1 MDMAARKKSK
11 KTSDGGGFISDQ
23 RRKEILGLLV
33 MGLALLVGLAVV
45 TYDPADDALLA
56 DTSVWAALSPGGG
69 GDVQNWG
76 GHLGA
81 LLAQALVPSFI
92 GYCSLIL
99 LGLVGAWGAVLF
111 RNRKTVYL
119 PLLTVLL
126 SVGALIVATV
136 IGWFGHSLT
145 ADVMHWSGA
154 VGLGTAGWLQH
165 VLGAAGSFIVLT
177 LLLLCTVLMIV
188 DHDIQRSIDRIGET
202 IDSTRNRFASWTGD
216 LKERQ
221 VERREERAAARA
233 EAQAARE
240 ANGTDA
246 RNSSSSSTA
255 SSREQPT
262 SRSTPPP
269 EPDSEAPGDD
279 PAEDVSFTP
288 YTGGPRLND
297 RFRDGNPPTPSPS
310 QTPKPP
316 LPEHR
321 PERPPQR
328 SSGDQAPA
336 QPSSTPTGE
345 ASDTDAET
353 ADDHGIELKVRERV
367 EEEKAD
373 TQARAEEAT
382 ADAAPYAFPGL
393 NLLDEP
399 DHDGP
404 RIDQKELEQNK
415 DTLLAK
421 LETYNIEISNIE
433 AVPGPTVTRYELT
446 PAPGV
451 KVSRIKS
458 LEDDLAMAMAA
469 QSIRMIAPIPGKS
482 AVGVEVPNRNR
493 ELVRIRDIIATAK
506 FQESKHLLPIA
517 MGKTIEGE
525 VYLIDLAKMPH
536 LLIAGATGSGK
547 SVGLNNLIVGLIYA
561 CHPRD
566 LKFVMID
573 PKKIELQQYGGLVE
587 HYLAIPDDLEDPI
600 TTDFEEAMGVLKSC
614 EKEMERRYDL
624 LSKGSARSITEYNT
638 RLAEGKISEDDD
650 HEHLPYIVVV
660 VDELADL
667 MMTAGKDIEGPIT
680 RLAQMARA
688 VGIHLVLAT
697 QRPST
702 DVITGLIKANFPARI
717 AYQVPSRIDSRTILD
732 VGGAEG
738 LVGNGDM
745 LYMRGNFVTR
755 LQAPFISGEEVIRVV
770 DHVAGQTRRGPY
782 LLPPAEEN
790 TDSELAT
797 ALGVEDTDELFDK
810 AARIIVQHQQGSV
823 SLLQRKLAVGYTR
836 AARIVDQLEEA
847 GVVGPFVGSKARD
860 VLVGDID
867 ELNDFLN
874 AREDA

>member
-1 MDMAARKKSK
+1 MAARKKSK
-11 KTSDGGGFISDQ
+11 NDSGGGFISDQ
-23 RRKEILGLLV
+23 RRLEILGLLI
-33 MGLALLVGLAVV
+33 MGLALLLSLAVV
-45 TYDPADDALLA
+45 TYSPADDELLA
-56 DTSVWAALSPGGG
+56 DTSIWAALSPGGG
-69 GDVQNWG
+69 GDVHNWG

-81 LLAQALVPSFI
+81 LIASALVPSFL
-92 GYCSLIL
+92 GYCSMIL
-99 LGLVGAWGAVLF
+99 LGLLFAWGYVTF

-126 SVGALIVATV
+126 GVGAFIVATV
-136 IGWFGHSLT
+136 IGWFGQSLT
-145 ADVMHWSGA
+145 ADVHAWSGA
-154 VGLGTAGWLQH
+154 LGYGLAGWLQH
-165 VLGAAGSFIVLT
+165 VLGAVGSFLILG
-177 LLLLCTVLMIV
+177 LLLLVTLLMIV
-188 DHDIQRSIDRIGET
+188 DHDIQRSIDRLENGFSALR
-202 IDSTRNRFASWTGD
+202 DGFSSWTENI
-216 LKERQ
+216 KERQ
-221 VERREERAAARA
+221 AERRQERAEARKERREDKQSEQKDATTPASSEPERKRTSSSAAPDR
-233 EAQAARE
+233 
-240 ANGTDA
+240 TDA
-246 RNSSSSSTA
+246 DF
-255 SSREQPT
+255 QPY
-262 SRSTPPP
+262 R
-269 EPDSEAPGDD
+269 
-279 PAEDVSFTP
+279 
-288 YTGGPRLND
+288 GGPRVND
-297 RFRDGNPPTPSPS
+297 LYRPDSDSKPSQPSPPS
-310 QTPKPP
+310 ETP
-316 LPEHR
+316 R
-321 PERPPQR
+321 P
-328 SSGDQAPA
+328 APA
-336 QPSSTPTGE
+336 TSSSNGT
-345 ASDTDAET
+345 AESAPEET
-353 ADDHGIELKVRERV
+353 QSAEDDGLELKVHERV
-367 EEEKAD
+367 EEEKAEK
-373 TQARAEEAT
+373 QLRAE
-382 ADAAPYAFPGL
+382 DAPSDQAPYAFPAL
-393 NLLDEP
+393 DLLDEP
-399 DHDGP
+399 DYKGP
-404 RIDQKELEQNK
+404 RVDQQELEQNK
-415 DTLLAK
+415 DTLLDK

-433 AVPGPTVTRYELT
+433 AIPGPTVTRYELT

-493 ELVRIRDIIATAK
+493 ELVRIHDIISTAK

-547 SVGLNNLIVGLIYA
+547 SVGLNNLIIGLIYA

-573 PKKIELQQYGGLVE
+573 PKKIELQQYGGLIE

-600 TTDFEEAMGVLKSC
+600 TTDFEEALGVLKSC

-624 LSKGSARSITEYNT
+624 LSKGSARSITEYNQ
-638 RLAEGKISEDDD
+638 RIADGKLDTDDD
-650 HEHLPYIVVV
+650 HKHLPYIVVV

-745 LYMRGNFVTR
+745 LYMRGNFLTR
-755 LQAPFISGEEVIRVV
+755 LQAPFISGEEVNRVV
-770 DHVAGQTRRGPY
+770 DHVASQTRRGPY

-860 VLVGDID
+860 VLVGDLD

-874 AREDA
+874 ARQEDS

>member
-1 MDMAARKKSK
+1 MAARKKSK
-11 KTSDGGGFISDQ
+11 KATDGRSFISDQ

-33 MGLALLVGLAVV
+33 MGLALLVALAVI
-45 TYDPADDALLA
+45 TYHPADDALLA

-69 GDVQNWG
+69 GDVQNAG

-81 LLAQALVPSFI
+81 LLAQALVPQFI
-92 GYCSLIL
+92 GYCSLLL
-99 LGLVGAWGAVLF
+99 LGLLGAWGYVTF
-111 RNRKTVYL
+111 RGQKTVYL

-126 SVGALIVATV
+126 GLGAFIMATV
-136 IGWFGHSLT
+136 IGWFGHSLE
-145 ADVMHWSGA
+145 ADVAHWSGA
-154 VGLGTAGWLQH
+154 VGTGVAGWLQH

-177 LLLLCTVLMIV
+177 LLLLITALMIV
-188 DHDIQRSIDRIGET
+188 DHDIQRSLDRVEQSFQGAR
-202 IDSTRNRFASWTGD
+202 DGFARWTGE

-221 VERREERAAARA
+221 VERREERAALRA
-233 EAQAARE
+233 EKQAAQQAE
-240 ANGTDA
+240 T
-246 RNSSSSSTA
+246 
-255 SSREQPT
+255 
-262 SRSTPPP
+262 P
-269 EPDSEAPGDD
+269 EPSPSRTAASASAKDKANAPPQ
-279 PAEDVSFTP
+279 PAPPSPVEEESGFRP
-288 YTGGPRLND
+288 YRGGPRLND
-297 RFRDGNPPTPSPS
+297 RFREGQQGTPQPQRERPAPPPAPPSPS
-310 QTPKPP
+310 
-316 LPEHR
+316 LS
-321 PERPPQR
+321 PQPA

-336 QPSSTPTGE
+336 P
-345 ASDTDAET
+345 ASET
-353 ADDHGIELKVRERV
+353 ASPASPAEEEAGIELTVRERV

-373 TQARAEEAT
+373 TQARAEDAT
-382 ADAAPYAFPGL
+382 PDDAPYAFPAL
-393 NLLDEP
+393 DLLDEP
-399 DHDGP
+399 DHNGP
-404 RIDQKELEQNK
+404 RVDQEELEQNK

-493 ELVRIRDIIATAK
+493 ELVRLRDVIGTAK
-506 FQESKHLLPIA
+506 FQESEHLLPIA
-517 MGKTIEGE
+517 MGKTIEGK

-547 SVGLNNLIVGLIYA
+547 SVGLNNLIIGLIYA

-573 PKKIELQQYGGLVE
+573 PKKIELQQYGGLIE
-587 HYLAIPDDLEDPI
+587 HYLAIPDDLEEPI
-600 TTDFEEAMGVLKSC
+600 TTDFEEALGVLKSC

-624 LSKGSARSITEYNT
+624 LSKGSARSIVEYNK
-638 RLAEGKISEDDD
+638 RLADGKISEDDD

-667 MMTAGKDIEGPIT
+667 MMTAGKDIEEPIT

-745 LYMRGNFVTR
+745 LYMRGNFLTR
-755 LQAPFISGEEVIRVV
+755 LQAPFISGEEVNRIV
-770 DHVAGQTRRGPY
+770 DHVATQTRRGPY
-782 LLPPAEEN
+782 LLPPSEEN
-790 TDSELAT
+790 NDSELAT

-860 VLVGDID
+860 VLVGDIE

-874 AREDA
+874 AREEDA

>member
-1 MDMAARKKSK
+1 MAARKKSK
-11 KTSDGGGFISDQ
+11 KATDGGNFISDQ

-33 MGLALLVGLAVV
+33 MGLALLVALAVV
-45 TYDPADDALLA
+45 TYHPADDALLA

-69 GDVQNWG
+69 GEVQNAG

-81 LLAQALVPSFI
+81 LLAQALVPQFI
-92 GYCSLIL
+92 GYCSLLL
-99 LGLVGAWGAVLF
+99 LGLLSAWGYVTF
-111 RNRKTVYL
+111 RGQKTVYL

-126 SVGALIVATV
+126 GLGAFIMATV
-136 IGWFGHSLT
+136 IGWFGHSLE
-145 ADVMHWSGA
+145 ADVAHWSGV
-154 VGLGTAGWLQH
+154 VGMGLAGWLQH
-165 VLGAAGSFIVLT
+165 VLGAAGSFIALT
-177 LLLLCTVLMIV
+177 LLLLITTLMIV
-188 DHDIQRSIDRIGET
+188 DHDIQRSLDRVEQSLQGAR
-202 IDSTRNRFASWTGD
+202 DRFARWTGE

-221 VERREERAAARA
+221 VERREERAALRA
-233 EAQAARE
+233 EKQATQQAE
-240 ANGTDA
+240 APQG
-246 RNSSSSSTA
+246 A
-255 SSREQPT
+255 SSGASAAASSKKPSQQSSQQP
-262 SRSTPPP
+262 SQPAPAPAPPASE
-269 EPDSEAPGDD
+269 EPA
-279 PAEDVSFTP
+279 FRP
-288 YTGGPRLND
+288 YNGGPRLND
-297 RFRDGNPPTPSPS
+297 RFREGQQERPASS
-310 QTPKPP
+310 
-316 LPEHR
+316 
-321 PERPPQR
+321 PERPTTPPPTSPSTPPSPQPA
-328 SSGDQAPA
+328 SGGDQAPA
-336 QPSSTPTGE
+336 PASGTASPAEEE
-345 ASDTDAET
+345 A
-353 ADDHGIELKVRERV
+353 GIELTVRKRV

-373 TQARAEEAT
+373 TQARAEDAT
-382 ADAAPYAFPGL
+382 PDDAPYAFPAMD
-393 NLLDEP
+393 LLDEP
-399 DHDGP
+399 DRNGP
-404 RIDQKELEQNK
+404 RVDQDELEQNK

-421 LETYNIEISNIE
+421 LKTYNIEISNIE

-493 ELVRIRDIIATAK
+493 ELVRLRDVVGTAK

-517 MGKTIEGE
+517 MGKTIEGK

-547 SVGLNNLIVGLIYA
+547 SVGLNNLIIGLIYA

-573 PKKIELQQYGGLVE
+573 PKKIELQQYGGLIE
-587 HYLAIPDDLEDPI
+587 HYLAIPDDLEEPI
-600 TTDFEEAMGVLKSC
+600 TTDFEEALGVLKSC

-624 LSKGSARSITEYNT
+624 LSKGSARSIVEYNK
-638 RLAEGKISEDDD
+638 RLADGKISEDDD

-667 MMTAGKDIEGPIT
+667 MMTAGKDIEEPIT

-745 LYMRGNFVTR
+745 LYMRGNFLTR
-755 LQAPFISGEEVIRVV
+755 LQAPFISGEEVNRIV
-770 DHVAGQTRRGPY
+770 DHVAAQTRRGPY
-782 LLPPAEEN
+782 LLPPSEEN
-790 TDSELAT
+790 NDSELAT

-860 VLVGDID
+860 VLVGDIE

-874 AREDA
+874 AREEDA